1 MKYSFGR
8 KIQLDKYLGDEFK
21 YTSADFMVIE
31 ADSFEEA
38 EEAVDAEI
46 KRWVS
51 LQQTK
56 KTELPFKGDEYKL
69 QDVHG
74 KLIK

>member
-46 KRWVS
+46 KRWVL

-56 KTELPFKGDEYKL
+56 KMELPFKGNEYKL
-69 QDVHG
+69 QDING
-74 KLIK
+74 NLNK